1 MKKKIYLAG
10 AMGCYGKNSVQPLVW
25 RQKAKELLE
34 DSFSVI
40 DPTYYF
46 NYGSNEHKTEKEIMR
61 FDMRKVLYSDVI
73 LVNLKDLDKSLG
85 TSDEILLS
93 YLNNIPVIGFYN
105 SENILVHPWKI
116 EQIDRIETG
125 NTALSNACDYI
136 MNYYS

>member
-1 MKKKIYLAG
+1 MRKQIYLAG
-10 AMGCYGKNSVQPLVW
+10 AMGCYGKNSVQPLIW
-25 RQKAKELLE
+25 RQEAKELLE
-34 DSFSVI
+34 DNFNII
-40 DPTYYF
+40 DPTYYY

-61 FDMRKVLYSDVI
+61 FDMRKVLESDIV

-105 SENILVHPWKI
+105 SENIVVHPWKI
-116 EQIDRIETG
+116 EQIDRVETG